1 MAIFENY
8 YGDNIPYFI
17 GEKYQ
22 YPDGDVMVLKAIDEN
37 RHRFLFNKNH
47 WCTDLVF
54 KDLIRVKTGV
64 PVYKSTTRQLF
75 IFPW

>member
-22 YPDGDVMVLKAIDEN
+22 YPDGDVMVLKAIDEKQ
-37 RHRFLFNKNH
+37 HRFLFNKNH

-64 PVYKSTTRQLF
+64 PVYRSTTRQLF
-75 IFPW
+75 LFPW

>member
-54 KDLIRVKTGV
+54 
-64 PVYKSTTRQLF
+64 
-75 IFPW
+75 